1 MKSIKYIIISLAIA
15 ITSFSSIAQT
25 SSTEKFQK
33 PSFDEISKFQGVTSI
48 YLSKFMLK
56 MAGNTA
62 FNFEPR
68 IGAIAKDLDSIE
80 IIVCEDKTSSHRINK
95 RLSDLIPTLNLET
108 LAKINDEDEKV
119 NIYGYPHDDVFTY
132 LLMTVDDGD
141 ELIILSMSGNIS
153 IEKVAELTQ

>member
-1 MKSIKYIIISLAIA
+1 
-15 ITSFSSIAQT
+15 
-25 SSTEKFQK
+25 
-33 PSFDEISKFQGVTSI
+33 
-48 YLSKFMLK
+48 

-80 IIVCEDKTSSHRINK
+80 IIVCEDKTSSQRINK

-119 NIYGYPHDDVFTY
+119 NIYGYPQDDVFTY

>member
-1 MKSIKYIIISLAIA
+1 MKTLKCIIISLAIA
-15 ITSFSSIAQT
+15 ITSFGSLAQT
-25 SSTEKFQK
+25 SPIEKFQK
-33 PSFDEISKFQGVTSI
+33 PSFDKISKFQGVTSI

-62 FNFEPR
+62 VNFEPR

-95 RLSDLIPTLNLET
+95 HLSDIIPSLNLET

-119 NIYGYPHDDVFTY
+119 NIYGYPHDDKFVY
-132 LLMTVDDGD
+132 ILMTVEDDE
-141 ELIILSMSGNIS
+141 ELVILSMSGNIS